1 MICPECG
8 ERYNFYEPRCPWC
21 GAAKP
26 VEKEKPDEGEKSPGY
41 QVEKAPEKE
50 VLLSY
55 KCQKE
60 YKGKFRIVSNYI
72 SFAVCLLVFFVIMGV
87 IAVEPVGIK
96 GWFFLFCFFIGCVA
110 LFVDPFYS
118 ARVVREIKCCKDEF
132 VLCACFEKT
141 NLPFDQM
148 DLWKKRYNILGRRIL
163 VFYKNEGI
171 FFIDERDFPEVV
183 EMMDKLYFGKG

>member
-1 MICPECG
+1 M
-8 ERYNFYEPRCPWC
+8 
-21 GAAKP
+21 
-26 VEKEKPDEGEKSPGY
+26 
-41 QVEKAPEKE
+41 
-50 VLLSY
+50 
-55 KCQKE
+55 
-60 YKGKFRIVSNYI
+60 
-72 SFAVCLLVFFVIMGV
+72 
-87 IAVEPVGIK
+87 
-96 GWFFLFCFFIGCVA
+96 
-110 LFVDPFYS
+110 
-118 ARVVREIKCCKDEF
+118 REIKCCKDEF